1 LIDDDRVIESLIKSM
16 ENDRNQLVRSYAAR
30 ALGNISKVLDK
41 KKKEETLILPLIKCL
56 NEDPFYGARAEAA
69 EALGTICEKSESE
82 ICIYVT
88 KTLVASKIEEEK
100 RKRKEPRSGR
110 VQKEVDAAFEKF
122 PQVMNRLRELQ
133 VDLTKLEQDIKET
146 NEKADRI
153 VLAKG
158 KTRDEELQ
166 SLIEEFNNSKNN
178 NDVTARAI
186 TKKFVDMVSD
196 FEEDVVPM
204 FMLTVKRR

>member
-1 LIDDDRVIESLIKSM
+1 
-16 ENDRNQLVRSYAAR
+16 
-30 ALGNISKVLDK
+30 
-41 KKKEETLILPLIKCL
+41 
-56 NEDPFYGARAEAA
+56 
-69 EALGTICEKSESE
+69 
-82 ICIYVT
+82 
-88 KTLVASKIEEEK
+88 
-100 RKRKEPRSGR
+100 
-110 VQKEVDAAFEKF
+110 
-122 PQVMNRLRELQ
+122 MNRLRELQ

-166 SLIEEFNNSKNN
+166 PLIEEFNNSKNN

-186 TKKFVDMVSD
+186 TKKFVDTVSD